1 MTINSLLRNYAKKYN
16 ILVDL
21 PDRSR
26 KFHKRPTPLT
36 GGIGILIAILV
47 SGKLYIDL
55 NNLTGYL
62 PEFTFQLVVIS
73 IPLILFLEINRPFYV
88 FILIIIGGLTD
99 YFDGLI
105 ARKFNL
111 KTRLGAI
118 LDPLSDKVFYLIPL
132 TFLCKNNFI
141 PFWSLSLI
149 LFREL
154 IISSLRNSTKDGLPA
169 SMLGKFKT
177 FFFFISVITFFTPL
191 KISLLNNLALI
202 FYWLGFIL
210 TFVTLLGYLRIKK
223 NII

>member
-1 MTINSLLRNYAKKYN
+1 MLIRKNFQKLALNIPNLLSISRLF
-16 ILVDL
+16 LV
-21 PDRSR
+21 
-26 KFHKRPTPLT
+26 F
-36 GGIGILIAILV
+36 
-47 SGKLYIDL
+47 
-55 NNLTGYL
+55 
-62 PEFTFQLVVIS
+62 
-73 IPLILFLEINRPFYV
+73 PLILFLEINRPPYV

-118 LDPLSDKVFYLIPL
+118 LDPLSDKVFYLVPL

-149 LFREL
+149 LLRGL
-154 IISSLRNSTKDGLPA
+154 VISSLRNSTKDGLPA
-169 SMLGKFKT
+169 SMISKLKT

-202 FYWLGFIL
+202 FYWLGFTL
-210 TFVTLLGYLRIKK
+210 SFVTLLGYLRIEKDT
-223 NII
+223 I

>member
-1 MTINSLLRNYAKKYN
+1 MYEKMKDGYKIAFIRGATTSSGNSIREIEVAVVELIDELISRNNLIKTN
-16 ILVDL
+16 ILSITFTATKDL
-21 PDRSR
+21 DACFPAS
-26 KFHKRPTPLT
+26 
-36 GGIGILIAILV
+36 
-47 SGKLYIDL
+47 
-55 NNLTGYL
+55 
-62 PEFTFQLVVIS
+62 
-73 IPLILFLEINRPFYV
+73 
-88 FILIIIGGLTD
+88 
-99 YFDGLI
+99 I

-169 SMLGKFKT
+169 STLGKYKT

-191 KISLLNNLALI
+191 KNSLLNNFALI

-210 TFVTLLGYLRIKK
+210 TFVTLLSYLRIKK

>member
-1 MTINSLLRNYAKKYN
+1 MWSRVINLLFKKNLQKLALN
-16 ILVDL
+16 IPNLL
-21 PDRSR
+21 SISR
-26 KFHKRPTPLT
+26 LF
-36 GGIGILIAILV
+36 IV
-47 SGKLYIDL
+47 
-55 NNLTGYL
+55 
-62 PEFTFQLVVIS
+62 F
-73 IPLILFLEINRPFYV
+73 PLILFLEINRPFCV

-132 TFLCKNNFI
+132 VFLCKNNLI
-141 PFWSLSLI
+141 PFWSLTLI

-154 IISSLRNSTKDGLPA
+154 IISSLRKVSKDGLPA
-169 SMLGKFKT
+169 SMLSKFKT
-177 FFFFISVITFFTPL
+177 FFFFISLIAFFTPL

-202 FYWLGFIL
+202 FYWLGFSL

-223 NII
+223 NLI

>member
-1 MTINSLLRNYAKKYN
+1 MNISN
-16 ILVDL
+16 ILTVI
-21 PDRSR
+21 R
-26 KFHKRPTPLT
+26 
-36 GGIGILIAILV
+36 IAIIPIIVLCI
-47 SGKLYIDL
+47 Y
-55 NNLTGYL
+55 LTNPYFGWIA
-62 PEFTFQLVVIS
+62 F
-73 IPLILFLEINRPFYV
+73 ILFCLAGI
-88 FILIIIGGLTD
+88 TD

-111 KTRLGAI
+111 KSRLGAI

-169 SMLGKFKT
+169 SMLGKYKT